1 MTMKRFKTLAL
12 AGGAAAL
19 TLVAAIVVPISAQA
33 LGQYPAAK
41 IGVDISYPSCSAPV
55 SSTAQFGI
63 VGVSG
68 GRVYTDNACAAAE
81 ASHFSNLS
89 IYVNTGLN
97 TSSVYF
103 AQAMDY
109 GSCAGSKTCGAY
121 WYGYLAGVHAYNY
134 AKRKHLAG
142 TRTWWLDVELMNT
155 WNAST
160 ALNNA
165 SIRGEHDGLAAMT
178 PATATR
184 PRPAIGV
191 YARAGE
197 WKTITGGGLK
207 SRNWPVWFATGLK
220 HQTTAQ
226 LRAYCAP
233 STSFTSGPVDVV
245 QWIGPGTL
253 NDLDYGC

>member
-1 MTMKRFKTLAL
+1 MKRFKTLAL

-97 TSSVYF
+97 TESVYF

-109 GSCAGSKTCGAY
+109 GSCAGSRTCGAY
-121 WYGYLAGVHAYNY
+121 WYGYLAGIHAYNY

-142 TRTWWLDVELMNT
+142 TPTWWLDVELMNT
-155 WNAST
+155 WST
-160 ALNNA
+160 STTLNDA

-191 YARAGE
+191 YARADE
-197 WKTITGGGLK
+197 WKAITGGGLK
-207 SRNWPVWFATGLK
+207 SRTWPVWFATGLK

-226 LRAYCAP
+226 VRAYCAP
-233 STSFTSGPVDVV
+233 TTSFTSGPVDVV

>member
-1 MTMKRFKTLAL
+1 
-12 AGGAAAL
+12 
-19 TLVAAIVVPISAQA
+19 LVAAVVGAVVIPLSAQA
-33 LGQYPAAK
+33 LGQYSTGRV
-41 IGVDISYPSCSAPV
+41 GVDISFPSCAQPV
-55 SSTAQFGI
+55 SSTAAFGI

-81 ASHFSNLS
+81 ASHFRNRS

-109 GSCAGSKTCGAY
+109 GSCAGSKACGAY

-134 AKRKHLAG
+134 AKRQHLQG
-142 TRTWWLDVELMNT
+142 TPTWWFDVELMNT
-155 WNAST
+155 WSSST
-160 ALNNA
+160 ALNDA

-178 PATATR
+178 PATKAT

-197 WKTITGGGLK
+197 WRTITGGGLK
-207 SRNWPVWFATGLK
+207 SHRWPVWFATGLK

-226 LRAYCAP
+226 LRAYCGP
-233 STSFTSGPVDVV
+233 TKSLTSGAVQVV